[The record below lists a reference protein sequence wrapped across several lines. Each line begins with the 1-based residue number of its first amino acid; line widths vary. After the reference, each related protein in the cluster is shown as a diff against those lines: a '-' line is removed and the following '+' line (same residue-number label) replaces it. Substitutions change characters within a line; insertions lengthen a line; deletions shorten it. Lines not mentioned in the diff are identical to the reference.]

1 MPGYVNRNRSMVP
14 RGARARNRPFRRAR
28 RVVGMPS
35 MFDTLAVA
43 QQLAA
48 GGVDRNQA
56 GGHRQGDP

>member
-1 MPGYVNRNRSMVP
+1 MVP